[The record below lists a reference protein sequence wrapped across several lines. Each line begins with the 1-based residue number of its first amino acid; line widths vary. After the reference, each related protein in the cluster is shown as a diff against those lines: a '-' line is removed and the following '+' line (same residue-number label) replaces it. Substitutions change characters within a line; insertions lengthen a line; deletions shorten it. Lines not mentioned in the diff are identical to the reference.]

1 MLRFRFALLA
11 AALFAVPSLFVCAQD
26 APQSKAPQTVEQTSG
41 KATIVPFR
49 AGKIYSAEL
58 GRMKPMFSAESE
70 FDKPEVENPAW
81 IELIVSLDEGR
92 TISRFDYAL
101 VGKFGTYPCFAVAE
115 SGDSYS
121 VEEQKWIISKTYP
134 TKKYRMLFPVK
145 QAEFDGAIN
154 GLLSV
159 ELKLAL
165 FETQLPTSKFRVRVL
180 PDGKQFLEVKN
191 VPAKGCCN
199 LTCHEAFEVDN

>member
-26 APQSKAPQTVEQTSG
+26 GQSKAPQSVEQTSG

-58 GRMKPMFSAESE
+58 GRMKPLFSAESE

-81 IELIVSLDEGR
+81 IELIVSLDDGR
-92 TISRFDYAL
+92 TISRFDYEL
-101 VGKFGTYPCFAVAE
+101 VGKYGTYPCFAVAE
-115 SGDSYS
+115 SAEPYS
-121 VEEQKWIISKTYP
+121 VEEQKWIISKTFP

-159 ELKLAL
+159 ELRLAL
-165 FETQLPTSKFRVRVL
+165 FETKLPAPKFRVRVL

-199 LTCHEAFEVDN
+199 QNYHEAFEVDN